1 MTVQEKII
9 DLFKVNNELTVKEL
23 VEKTGAS
30 KQMVHLVLTKLLQ
43 NDLVQKMGRTP
54 KTIYRLK
61 SIIASRVSES
71 ENLYL
76 TDSENEYLDKNFIL
90 VTETGDLLKGSS
102 AFEHWC
108 AQRKLPVQKTMNE
121 FITTKKKYAGY
132 YDKHGIING
141 TEKLKTTKGYDKI
154 HLDELFYLD
163 FYAIERFG
171 KTPLGTL
178 LHYAKQGQNKYLMRI
193 MMEEIKNKIHQ
204 FIKLH
209 KADVIGF
216 VPPTIKRE
224 VQIMKFIQTSLQVAL
239 PVLDIK
245 KISGIIPVPQK
256 SLSKLEERINNAE
269 NTFAVSGNHQYK
281 HLILIDDAVGS
292 GSTLNQIA
300 GKVKNK
306 KLAKKI
312 TGLAV
317 VGSFKGFDV
326 ITDV

>member
-1 MTVQEKII
+1 MSVKTDILS
-9 DLFKVNNELTVKEL
+9 LFESQHELSVKEITDKL
-23 VEKTGAS
+23 SVS

-43 NDLVQKMGRTP
+43 KGLILKMGRTP

-61 SIIASRVSES
+61 ANKTSRVSEG
-71 ENLYL
+71 EVLYL
-76 TDSENEYLDKNFIL
+76 SDPENEYLDKNFIL
-90 VTETGDLLKGSS
+90 VTETGDLLKGSI

-121 FITTKKKYAGY
+121 FIVTKKKYAGY
-132 YDKHGIING
+132 YDKHGIVNG
-141 TEKLKTTKGYDKI
+141 TEKLKNTKGYDKI

-193 MMEEIKNKIHQ
+193 MMDEIKNKIHQ

-224 VQIMKFIQTSLQVAL
+224 VQIMKFIQNNLQVAL

-256 SLSKLEERINNAE
+256 SLSKLDERINNAE